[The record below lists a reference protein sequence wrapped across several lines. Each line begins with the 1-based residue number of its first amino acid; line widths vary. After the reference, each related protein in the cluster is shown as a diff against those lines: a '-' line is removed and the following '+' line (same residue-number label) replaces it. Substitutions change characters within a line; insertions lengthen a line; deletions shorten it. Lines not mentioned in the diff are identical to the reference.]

1 MNKHLVPLFLFFFLS
16 LALWAQTPTQGN
28 AAMTTPKIL
37 VAYFS
42 HSGNTRVIAQLIQKQ
57 TGGTLFEIQAAK
69 PYPQDYDE
77 VVAVAKKEK
86 AANARPVLKN
96 HLSNVQEYDV
106 IFLGFPNWWGS
117 FPMAVA
123 TFLEENDLAGKI
135 VIPFCTHEG
144 SYMGSSES
152 DLAKLEPKAIRLEG
166 LPIRGRSVKDAQ
178 VEVSEWIKK
187 LAVVK
192 K

>member
-1 MNKHLVPLFLFFFLS
+1 MKMNLAPLLLFLLP
-16 LALWAQTPTQGN
+16 LTIWAQSSSQGSAKAN
-28 AAMTTPKIL
+28 SSKIL

-42 HSGNTRVIAQLIQKQ
+42 HSGNTRVIAQMIQKQ

-96 HLSNVQEYDV
+96 HLSNIQEYDV
-106 IFLGFPNWWGS
+106 IFLGFPNWWGT

-123 TFLEENDLAGKI
+123 TFLEENDFAGKTL
-135 VIPFCTHEG
+135 IPFCTHEG
-144 SYMGSSES
+144 SSMGSSEN
-152 DLAKLEPKAIRLEG
+152 DLAKLEPKAKRLEG

-178 VEVSEWIKK
+178 NDVSEWIKK
-187 LAVVK
+187 LGVIK